1 MIQVVKNKYP
11 KSTELLLQT
20 LVRDQIWAASF
31 IHKNRRYEA
40 VIDHDSFLSGSR
52 LLADSLTDSLNNLLA
67 ELAISQKIYEGLR
80 EISPDSAALPYRV
93 PENFWILLRAACW
106 WGYGDY
112 FGFLS
117 FGR

>member
-20 LVRDQIWAASF
+20 LVRDQIWA
-31 IHKNRRYEA
+31 
-40 VIDHDSFLSGSR
+40 
-52 LLADSLTDSLNNLLA
+52 DSLPDSLNNLLA